1 MCPGDQRGGCGEWT
15 LGTSAAAGRAACLES
30 GRGFSSATGPA
41 AEVAAWWAALARA
54 AEAETGFLA
63 VLGFI
68 AVGRKR

>member
-1 MCPGDQRGGCGEWT
+1 MSQAGGSRRRQVT
-15 LGTSAAAGRAACLES
+15 
-30 GRGFSSATGPA
+30 A

-54 AEAETGFLA
+54 AEAETCFLA